1 MSDQAE
7 KRRVAYGATP
17 GFFADAMLGSL
28 ARWMRALGY
37 DVAYENS
44 IDDKVLVE
52 RAEAEGRVILTR
64 DLLLIERR
72 KAVSRSFFI
81 RGNDLWG
88 QLRQVTEAFPADER
102 LFLSRCL
109 RCNLRL
115 EDIEKSLVK
124 GRVAPYVYETNE
136 RFSLCAGCGRIY
148 WAGTHAL
155 RMAEAIKKLLEA

>member
-1 MSDQAE
+1 MVDQAE
-7 KRRVAYGATP
+7 KRSVAYGATP

-52 RAEAEGRVILTR
+52 RAEAEGRIILTR
-64 DLLLIERR
+64 DSLLIERR
-72 KAVSRSFFI
+72 KALPRSFFI
-81 RGNDLWG
+81 KGNDLGG
-88 QLRQVTEAFPADER
+88 QLRQVTEAFPFDER

-109 RCNLRL
+109 RCNLCL
-115 EDIEKSLVK
+115 EDIEKTLVK
-124 GRVAPYVYETNE
+124 GRVAPYVYDTND

-155 RMAEAIKKLLEA
+155 RMAESIKKFLDS